1 MLDGIGA
8 LLVSVLVA
16 AASTSFEGRDGLSLV
31 VVGSLV
37 ATSLL
42 CAAFLVKGPRMGA
55 AMAVVAVVLCAAVPG
70 AAPFL
75 PVAAYLC
82 MVQPW
87 WAVRVLWAAAWLWLV
102 CCGVDAV
109 TACELAAACLV
120 VSALAVRTVR
130 TETLLRGLQSARDD
144 MSERLVMLRQERAA
158 GASAVVSEAEG
169 LGGCSVAGSVPGA
182 VAPVSEAAVPEN
194 ESSELPPECLRLL
207 TQRELSIA
215 RLIAEGCTNRQIAAQ
230 LFLSEGTVR
239 NHVSSI
245 LQKTHAE
252 NRTQVAMLFRP

>member
-1 MLDGIGA
+1 MDRVLDGIAA

-16 AASTSFEGRDGLSLV
+16 GASDSFEGRDGLSLV
-31 VVGSLV
+31 VVGLLV

-42 CAAFLVKGPRMGA
+42 CAAFLVKGPRVGA
-55 AMAVVAVVLCAAVPG
+55 AVAVVAAVLCTAVPG
-70 AAPFL
+70 AASFL

-82 MVQPW
+82 MVQSW

-102 CCGVDAV
+102 CCGVGAAA
-109 TACELAAACLV
+109 ACELAAACLV

-130 TETLLRGLQSARDD
+130 TEALLRGLQSARDD
-144 MSERLVMLRQERAA
+144 MSERLVSLRRERAA
-158 GASAVVSEAEG
+158 DASVAAFEAVG
-169 LGGCSVAGSVPGA
+169 LGGCSVSGSVPE
-182 VAPVSEAAVPEN
+182 VAAPEG
-194 ESSELPPECLRLL
+194 EPSSLPPECLRLL

-215 RLIAEGCTNRQIAAQ
+215 RLIAEGCSNRQIAAR